1 MLCFA
6 ISNLIALHRLQTIL
20 PELAPLLS
28 AMALASLIILIST
41 SFRKMNKV
49 YFQATVF
56 AATVAAALTYM
67 ISHEDPRLAAAWATF
82 TALSVET
89 RFCLSIIL
97 VGAVYFGGAMY
108 ITAPEGSGVPSKPH
122 KISKNARDIYRT
134 PACVD
139 NSITFEVPATLP
151 ADDKVFFEEMLD
163 K

>member
-1 MLCFA
+1 MTSFA
-6 ISNLIALHRLQTIL
+6 IFTVSLSHRLQNIL

-28 AMALASLIILIST
+28 AMALASLIVLIST

-56 AATVAAALTYM
+56 AATVAAAVVYM
-67 ISHEDPRLAAAWATF
+67 ISHEDPRLQAAWTTF

-89 RFCLSIIL
+89 RFCLSIVL

-108 ITAPEGSGVPSKPH
+108 ITAPDHSGVPAKPY
-122 KISKNARDIYRT
+122 KMSKNARDIYRT